1 MAYKRKNKKK
11 DQEQFEENKKF
22 VQDYLERFDDENE
35 LIGDQDE
42 NDWDEVD
49 RYIDE
54 NEETETEEKYQ
65 IDNDHVRL
73 LAEEIF
79 PVGSNM
85 EEYMTVFMIG
95 YKRAIHDVNNGN
107 IDIYKY

>member
-22 VQDYLERFDDENE
+22 VQDYLERFDDENNE
-35 LIGDQDE
+35 LVDDQDE
-42 NDWDEVD
+42 DAWDEVD

-54 NEETETEEKYQ
+54 NEEEKYR

-95 YKRAIHDVNNGN
+95 YKRAIHDINNG
-107 IDIYKY
+107 DIYKY

>member
-22 VQDYLERFDDENE
+22 VQDYLERFDDENNE
-35 LIGDQDE
+35 LVDGQDGDA
-42 NDWDEVD
+42 WGEVD
-49 RYIDE
+49 RYIHE
-54 NEETETEEKYQ
+54 NEEEKYQ

-95 YKRAIHDVNNGN
+95 YKRAIHDINNG
-107 IDIYKY
+107 DIYKY